1 MINDWRKRAS
11 CVGEPT
17 SVFFPENVQS
27 DKRWD
32 TPRGICEKCP
42 VRSDCLKFVLQW
54 EDQEDRWGMFAG
66 LTPNERNL
74 IRNERRK
81 FGNGLYTPEDY

>member
-1 MINDWRKRAS
+1 MPRDWRTDAA

-27 DKRWD
+27 DKRWE
-32 TPRGICEKCP
+32 TARNICERCP
-42 VRSDCLKFVLQW
+42 VKNDCLHFVLQW
-54 EDQEDRWGMFAG
+54 EDLEDRWGMFAG

-81 FGNGLYTPEDY
+81 FGSGHNSPENY

>member
-1 MINDWRKRAS
+1 MCSVSSVLMSNNWRSNAS
-11 CVGEPT
+11 CIGVPS

-32 TPRGICEKCP
+32 TARKICNECP
-42 VRSDCLKFVLQW
+42 VRSECLSFSLQW
-54 EDQEDRWGMFAG
+54 EDLEDRWGMFAG

-81 FGNGLYTPEDY
+81 F